1 MSHILTAQGRTL
13 HVTQDRMEVA
23 LGTCTWEQN
32 ESAGAI
38 GEADFIVT
46 GGWGTPVSMGECDY

>member
-13 HVTQDRMEVA
+13 HVTQDHMEVA

-38 GEADFIVT
+38 GEAGFIVT
-46 GGWGTPVSMGECDY
+46 GG